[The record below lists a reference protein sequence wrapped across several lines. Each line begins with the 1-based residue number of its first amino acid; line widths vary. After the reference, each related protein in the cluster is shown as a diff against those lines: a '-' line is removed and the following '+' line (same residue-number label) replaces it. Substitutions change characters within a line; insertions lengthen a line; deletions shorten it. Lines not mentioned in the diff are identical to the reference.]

1 MATFTISEALSKLE
15 GFGERVANEAAQVM
29 KDEIVRNAKEGTGKL
44 AASVNVKRLDES
56 SWSVGT
62 DLYYAKYVND
72 GRGPVVP
79 KKAKALRWY
88 SPRLSGNA
96 VFSQYAGPAEGI
108 DFTGKTKAILE
119 NMKFNL

>member
-15 GFGERVANEAAQVM
+15 GFGKKVADEAEQIM
-29 KDEIVRNAKEGTGKL
+29 KDEIVRNTKEGTGKL
-44 AASVNVKRLDES
+44 AASVDVKPLGGS
-56 SWSVGT
+56 AWSVGT
-62 DLYYAKYVND
+62 NLYYAKYVND

-96 VFSQYAGPAEGI
+96 VFSQKAGPAEGI
-108 DFTGKTKAILE
+108 DFTGKTKQALE
-119 NMKFNL
+119 NMRFNL